1 MKLALATDHRGV
13 ALKDALVSRLRQD
26 GHEVLDLGSR
36 GEESVD
42 YPDFALDLASR
53 VTAGEVERG
62 ILICGTGIGMSI
74 AANKVPGARA
84 ALVYDEE
91 SARLSREHN
100 DANILV
106 LPGNWLD
113 TERAT
118 AWLGLWLTTPFA
130 GDRHARRLGRID
142 EYEAE
147 RNSRGSS

>member
-13 ALKDALVSRLRQD
+13 ALKDALVSRLRQE

-36 GEESVD
+36 GEEAVD
-42 YPDFALDLASR
+42 YPDFAFDLATR
-53 VTAGEVERG
+53 VVAAEVERG

-74 AANKVPGARA
+74 AANKVAGARA
-84 ALVYDEE
+84 ALVYDED

-106 LPGNWLD
+106 LPGNWLA
-113 TERAT
+113 TEKAA
-118 AWLGLWLTTPFA
+118 AWLDLWLATPFA
-130 GDRHARRLGRID
+130 GGRHVPRLSRI
-142 EYEAE
+142 ENYEAD